1 MENLTE
7 MQRGQEY
14 AKGMPL
20 MNALS
25 DNSKELLPVQ
35 KQRLEELEKI
45 IHTNFLAFY
54 EVGCALK
61 EIRILKLYV
70 ATHDTFELYCR
81 EMWDMA
87 KRKVYRLI
95 ASSNVIDVLSTTGE
109 QTEKVTNWSQT
120 EKSPIGDN
128 IPINEAQTRPLTRLE
143 TPKQQI
149 EAWSKAVETAPNGRI
164 TAKHVSEVVS
174 DILSVE
180 IKKKTMKIVEKIEP
194 AVSGEFIDALWALI
208 EVVRAEVAK
217 PLNAKM
223 RENMRDSIRRV
234 ENLLA
239 D

>member
-1 MENLTE
+1 MENTE
-7 MQRGQEY
+7 
-14 AKGMPL
+14 GMPL

-25 DNSKELLPVQ
+25 DNPNKLLPVQ
-35 KQRLEELEKI
+35 KQRLDELEKI

-61 EIRILKLYV
+61 EIRTLKLYV

-87 KRKVYRLI
+87 KRNVYHLI
-95 ASSNVIDVLSTTGE
+95 AASKVIDVLSAAGG
-109 QTEKVTNWSQT
+109 QNEKVNHGALLKDD
-120 EKSPIGDN
+120 EKVPQGARN
-128 IPINEAQTRPLTRLE
+128 ITPTIPLNERQTRPLTRLE
-143 TPKQQI
+143 TPEQQI

-164 TAKHVSEVVS
+164 TAKHVGEVVS
-174 DILSVE
+174 DIMSVE
-180 IKKKTMKIVEKIEP
+180 IKKKTMKIVEKVEP

-217 PLNAKM
+217 PLKAKT

>member
-7 MQRGQEY
+7 MQRGREY

-25 DNSKELLPVQ
+25 DHPNKLLPVQ
-35 KQRLEELEKI
+35 KQRLEELERI

-54 EVGCALK
+54 KVGCALK
-61 EIRILKLYV
+61 EIRTLKLYR

-87 KRKVYRLI
+87 KRNVYHLI
-95 ASSNVIDVLSTTGE
+95 AASKVMDVLSANRE
-109 QTEKVTNWSQT
+109 QNEKVNNCALS
-120 EKSPIGDN
+120 EM

-164 TAKHVSEVVS
+164 TAKHVSEIVA

-180 IKKKTMKIVEKIEP
+180 IIKKSTEIKERIAPT
-194 AVSGEFIDALWALI
+194 VSEEFISALWALI

-217 PLNAKM
+217 PLKAKM

-234 ENLLA
+234 ENLLE